1 MWSLILNLSAFE
13 TYHAHFLLHRDL
25 SRFSKYLVITCTNEG
40 VDFLATGNR
49 GSGNIRLAKQSS
61 DSGREEPE
69 DAIVIKMQE
78 EPLTLVFAC
87 RCLVSQVPQLT

>member
-40 VDFLATGNR
+40 VEFLATGNR
-49 GSGNIRLAKQSS
+49 GSGNIRLAKQS
-61 DSGREEPE
+61 SGREEPE